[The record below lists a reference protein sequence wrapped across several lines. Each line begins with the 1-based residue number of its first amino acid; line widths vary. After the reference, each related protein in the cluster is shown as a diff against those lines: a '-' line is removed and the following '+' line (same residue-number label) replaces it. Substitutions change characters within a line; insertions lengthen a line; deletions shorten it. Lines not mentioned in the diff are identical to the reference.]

1 MPRSRRIVGR
11 NHSENSRRIFVI
23 NKLSTTTAPAAVI
36 LIRLMVGGI
45 FLSEGIQKFL
55 YPAELA
61 AGRFA
66 KIGIP
71 WPEVMGP
78 FVGGVEVICGLLVLL
93 GLLTR
98 VAAVP
103 LIITMCVALISI
115 KVPILLGQ
123 EFLGFSLR
131 PLPRY
136 GFWSMMHESRND
148 ICMLL
153 GSIFLLIVG
162 AGKWSLDH
170 RLSRA
175 NRQH

>member
-1 MPRSRRIVGR
+1 MPTPAHRL
-11 NHSENSRRIFVI
+11 
-23 NKLSTTTAPAAVI
+23 LSTHAPAAVI

-78 FVGGVEVICGLLVLL
+78 FVGGVEVICGLLILL

-98 VAAVP
+98 LAAIP

-153 GSIFLLIVG
+153 GSLFLLIVG
-162 AGKWSLDH
+162 AGKWSLDYL
-170 RLSRA
+170 LSRPD
-175 NRQH
+175 QSP

>member
-1 MPRSRRIVGR
+1 MLAK
-11 NHSENSRRIFVI
+11 F
-23 NKLSTTTAPAAVI
+23 TATTAPAAVV

-55 YPAELA
+55 YPVELA

-66 KIGIP
+66 KIGLP

-78 FVGGVEVICGLLVLL
+78 FVGGVEVVCGLLVLF
-93 GLLTR
+93 GFLTR
-98 VAAVP
+98 LAVVP
-103 LIITMCVALISI
+103 LIITMCVALVSI

-123 EFLGFSLR
+123 EFLGFTLR

-148 ICMLL
+148 LCMLL
-153 GSIFLLIVG
+153 GSIFLLVVG
-162 AGKWSLDH
+162 AGRLSLDH
-170 RLSRA
+170 VLSRPD
-175 NRQH
+175 RQH

>member
-1 MPRSRRIVGR
+1 MLAK
-11 NHSENSRRIFVI
+11 F
-23 NKLSTTTAPAAVI
+23 TATTAPAAVV

-55 YPAELA
+55 YPVELA

-71 WPEVMGP
+71 WPEMMGP
-78 FVGGVEVICGLLVLL
+78 FVGGVEVVCGLLVLF
-93 GLLTR
+93 GFLTR
-98 VAAVP
+98 LAVVP
-103 LIITMCVALISI
+103 LIITMCVALVSI

-123 EFLGFSLR
+123 EFLGFTLR

-148 ICMLL
+148 LCMLL
-153 GSIFLLIVG
+153 GSIFLLVVG
-162 AGKWSLDH
+162 AGRLSLDH
-170 RLSRA
+170 VLSRPD
-175 NRQH
+175 RQH

>member
-1 MPRSRRIVGR
+1 
-11 NHSENSRRIFVI
+11 VI

-55 YPAELA
+55 YPAELG

-78 FVGGVEVICGLLVLL
+78 FVGGVEVICGLLVLF
-93 GLLTR
+93 GFLTR

-136 GFWSMMHESRND
+136 GFWSMLHESRND

-153 GSIFLLIVG
+153 GSIFLLVVG
-162 AGKWSLDH
+162 AGKWSIDRMLFAK
-170 RLSRA
+170 LKT
-175 NRQH
+175 

>member
-1 MPRSRRIVGR
+1 VL
-11 NHSENSRRIFVI
+11 
-23 NKLSTTTAPAAVI
+23 NKLASTTAPAAVI

-61 AGRFA
+61 AGRFT

-78 FVGGVEVICGLLVLL
+78 FVGGVEVICGLLLLL
-93 GLLTR
+93 GLFTR
-98 VAAVP
+98 LAAVP

-115 KVPILLGQ
+115 KVPILIGQ
-123 EFLGFSLR
+123 EVLGFSLR

-136 GFWSMMHESRND
+136 GFWSMLHESRND

-153 GSIFLLIVG
+153 GSIFLLVVG
-162 AGKWSLDH
+162 AGKWSVD
-170 RLSRA
+170 RLLFA
-175 NRQH
+175 KLKT

>member
-1 MPRSRRIVGR
+1 MVLPA
-11 NHSENSRRIFVI
+11 
-23 NKLSTTTAPAAVI
+23 KLLGTTAPAAVI

-71 WPEVMGP
+71 WPELMGP
-78 FVGGVEVICGLLVLL
+78 FVGGVEVVCGLLVLC

-98 VAAVP
+98 IAAVP
-103 LIITMCVALISI
+103 LIITMCVALVSI

-131 PLPRY
+131 PLSRY

-153 GSIFLLIVG
+153 GSIFLLWVG
-162 AGKWSLDH
+162 AGKWSLD
-170 RLSRA
+170 RLLSRTD
-175 NRQH
+175 RQH

>member
-1 MPRSRRIVGR
+1 MLAK
-11 NHSENSRRIFVI
+11 F
-23 NKLSTTTAPAAVI
+23 TATTAPAAVV

-55 YPAELA
+55 YPVELA

-66 KIGIP
+66 KIGLP

-78 FVGGVEVICGLLVLL
+78 FVGGVEVVCGLLVLF
-93 GLLTR
+93 GFLTR
-98 VAAVP
+98 LAVVP
-103 LIITMCVALISI
+103 LIITMCVALVSI

-123 EFLGFSLR
+123 EFLGFTLR

-148 ICMLL
+148 LCMLL
-153 GSIFLLIVG
+153 GSIFLLVVG
-162 AGKWSLDH
+162 AGRLSLDPV
-170 RLSRA
+170 LSRPD
-175 NRQH
+175 RQH

>member
-1 MPRSRRIVGR
+1 MLAK
-11 NHSENSRRIFVI
+11 F
-23 NKLSTTTAPAAVI
+23 TATTAPAAVV

-55 YPAELA
+55 YPVELA

-66 KIGIP
+66 KIGLP

-78 FVGGVEVICGLLVLL
+78 FVGGVEVVCGLLVLF
-93 GLLTR
+93 GFLTR
-98 VAAVP
+98 LAVVP

-123 EFLGFSLR
+123 EFLGFTLR

-148 ICMLL
+148 LCMLL
-153 GSIFLLIVG
+153 GSIFLLVVG
-162 AGKWSLDH
+162 AGRLSLDH
-170 RLSRA
+170 VLSRPD
-175 NRQH
+175 RQH

>member
-1 MPRSRRIVGR
+1 MPLLLFPTMSPVT
-11 NHSENSRRIFVI
+11 
-23 NKLSTTTAPAAVI
+23 KLLGTTAPAAVI

-78 FVGGVEVICGLLVLL
+78 FVGGVEVTCGLLVML
-93 GLLTR
+93 GLFTR
-98 VAAVP
+98 LAAVP
-103 LIITMCVALISI
+103 LIITMCVALMSI

-153 GSIFLLIVG
+153 GAIFLFVVG
-162 AGKWSLDH
+162 AGKWSLD
-170 RLSRA
+170 RLLSGADRW
-175 NRQH
+175 R